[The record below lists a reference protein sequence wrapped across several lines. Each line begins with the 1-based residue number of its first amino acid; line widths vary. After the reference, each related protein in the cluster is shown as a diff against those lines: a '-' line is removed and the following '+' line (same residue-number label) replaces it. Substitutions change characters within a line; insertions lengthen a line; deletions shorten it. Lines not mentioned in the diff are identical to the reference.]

1 MQIIVAGCGKVGSQF
16 ARIMSEEGHEIAV
29 VDSSSENFKLLGSG
43 FHGVT
48 VLGVPI
54 DEDVLKEAGIESADG
69 FAAVTPDDNINMMAC
84 QIAKEIFR
92 VPRIFARIQ
101 DPVKEQVFYQ
111 FGVHTVCPTDMAVQ
125 EFRALMMGESSTK
138 THFIDNTGIEFIY
151 ERIRDKDTGKLMRDI
166 SLPKNAHLLGVM
178 KDGQL
183 NFYNPAAK
191 LEFDDE
197 LVIVSKI

>member
-1 MQIIVAGCGKVGSQF
+1 MQIVIAGCGKVGAQF
-16 ARIMSEEGHEIAV
+16 ARIMSEEGHEISV
-29 VDSSSENFKLLGSG
+29 VDSSGENFKLLGQG

-54 DEDVLKEAGIESADG
+54 DEDVLKQAGIEGADG

-84 QIAKEIFR
+84 QIAKEIFH

-111 FGVHTVCPTDMAVQ
+111 FGVHTVCPTNMAVE
-125 EFRALMMGESSTK
+125 EFRALMLGESSTRACYL
-138 THFIDNTGIEFIY
+138 DNTGIEFTY
-151 ERIRDKDTGKLMRDI
+151 ERIRDKDVGKTMKDI
-166 SLPKNAHLLGVM
+166 AVPKNTVLLGVM
-178 KDGQL
+178 KDGEL
-183 NFYNPAAK
+183 NFYNPALK

>member
-16 ARIMSEEGHEIAV
+16 ARIMSAEGHEISV
-29 VDSSSENFKLLGSG
+29 VDSSAENLKLLGPS

-84 QIAKEIFR
+84 QIAKEIFH
-92 VPRIFARIQ
+92 VPRIFARVQ
-101 DPVKEQVFYQ
+101 DPVKEQAFYQ
-111 FGVHTVCPTDMAVQ
+111 FGVHTVCPTDMAVH
-125 EFRALMMGESSTK
+125 EFRDLMMGDCSSK
-138 THFIDNTGIEFIY
+138 ACYLDNTGIEFIY
-151 ERIRDKDTGKLMRDI
+151 ERVRDKDAGKLMRDI
-166 SLPKNAHLLGVM
+166 TLPKNAHLLGIL

-183 NFYNPAAK
+183 NFYHPSIK
-191 LEFDDE
+191 LQLDDK

>member
-1 MQIIVAGCGKVGSQF
+1 MQIVVAGCGKVGSQF

-29 VDSSSENFKLLGSG
+29 VDSSSENFKLLGPN

-54 DEDVLKEAGIESADG
+54 DEDVLKEAGIEGADG

-84 QIAKEIFR
+84 QIAKEMFH
-92 VPRIFARIQ
+92 VPHIFARIQ

-125 EFRALMMGESSTK
+125 EFRALMLGECSTK
-138 THFIDNTGIEFIY
+138 TVYLDSTGIEFVY
-151 ERIRDKDTGKLMRDI
+151 ERIRDRDAGKLMRDI
-166 SLPKNAHLLGVM
+166 SVSKNAHLLGVM
-178 KDGQL
+178 KNGQL
-183 NFYNPAAK
+183 VFYNPATK

-197 LVIVSKI
+197 LVIVAKI

>member
-1 MQIIVAGCGKVGSQF
+1 MQIVVAGCGKVGSQF
-16 ARIMSEEGHEIAV
+16 ARIMSEEGHEISV
-29 VDSSSENFKLLGSG
+29 VDSSSENLKLLGPG

-54 DEDVLKEAGIESADG
+54 DEDILKEAGIESADG

-125 EFRALMMGESSTK
+125 EFRALMMGECSTK
-138 THFIDNTGIEFIY
+138 TCFIDNTGIEFIY
-151 ERIRDKDTGKLMRDI
+151 ERVRDKDAGKLMRDI
-166 SLPKNAHLLGVM
+166 TLPKNAHLLGAM
-178 KDGQL
+178 KNGYL
-183 NFYNPAAK
+183 NFYNPSTK

-197 LVIVSKI
+197 LVIITKI

>member
-1 MQIIVAGCGKVGSQF
+1 MQIVVAGCGKVGSQF
-16 ARIMSEEGHEIAV
+16 ARVMSEEGHEIAV
-29 VDSSSENFKLLGSG
+29 VDSSSENFRLLGPG

-48 VLGVPI
+48 ILGVPI

-84 QIAKEIFR
+84 QIAKEMFH

-111 FGVHTVCPTDMAVQ
+111 FGVHTVCPTNMAVQ
-125 EFRALMMGESSTK
+125 EFRALMLGEASSQTC
-138 THFIDNTGIEFIY
+138 FIDNNGIEFIY
-151 ERIRDKDTGKLMRDI
+151 ERVRSKDAGKLMRDI
-166 SLPKNAHLLGVM
+166 SAPRNTHLLGIVQN
-178 KDGQL
+178 GEL
-183 NFYNPAAK
+183 IFYNQSTR

-197 LVIVSKI
+197 LVFVAKI

>member
-1 MQIIVAGCGKVGSQF
+1 MQIVVAGCGKVGSQF
-16 ARIMSEEGHEIAV
+16 ARIMSEEGHEISV
-29 VDSSSENFKLLGSG
+29 VDSSSENLKLLGPK

-125 EFRALMMGESSTK
+125 EFRALMMGENSAK

-151 ERIRDKDTGKLMRDI
+151 ERVRDKDAGKLMRDL

-183 NFYNPAAK
+183 NFYHPAAK

-197 LVIVSKI
+197 LVIVTKI

>member
-1 MQIIVAGCGKVGSQF
+1 MQIVIAGCGRVGSQF

-29 VDSSSENFKLLGSG
+29 VDSNSENFILLGPS

-54 DEDVLKEAGIESADG
+54 DEDVLKQAGIEDADG
-69 FAAVTPDDNINMMAC
+69 FAALTPDDNINMMAC
-84 QIAKEIFR
+84 QIAKEIFQ
-92 VPRIFARIQ
+92 VPKIFARIQ

-111 FGVHTVCPTDMAVQ
+111 FGVHTVCPTNMAVE
-125 EFRALMMGESSTK
+125 EFRALMMGEFSTR
-138 THFIDNTGIEFIY
+138 TCFLDNTGIEFIY
-151 ERIRDKDTGKLMRDI
+151 ERVRDKDVGKLMKEI
-166 SLPKNAHLLGVM
+166 SVPKDTMLLGAM
-178 KDGQL
+178 KEGEL
-183 NFYNPAAK
+183 HFYNPSLK

>member
-1 MQIIVAGCGKVGSQF
+1 MQIVIAGCGKVGSQF
-16 ARIMSEEGHEIAV
+16 ARIMSDEGHEISV
-29 VDSSSENFKLLGSG
+29 VDSSSENFVLLGPS

-54 DEDVLKEAGIESADG
+54 DEDVLKEAGIQGADG

-84 QIAKEIFR
+84 QIAKEIFH
-92 VPRIFARIQ
+92 VPGIFARIQ

-138 THFIDNTGIEFIY
+138 TFYIDSTGIEFIY
-151 ERIRDKDTGKLMRDI
+151 ERIRDKDAGKLMRDI
-166 SLPKNAHLLGVM
+166 SVPKSAHLLGVM
-178 KDGQL
+178 KDGQF
-183 NFYNPAAK
+183 NFYNPATK

>member
-1 MQIIVAGCGKVGSQF
+1 MQIVVAGCGKVGSQF
-16 ARIMSEEGHEIAV
+16 ARMMSEEGHEIAV
-29 VDSSSENFKLLGSG
+29 IDSSNENLKLLGPN
-43 FHGVT
+43 FRGVT

-54 DEDVLKEAGIESADG
+54 DEDVLKEAGIQSADG

-125 EFRALMMGESSTK
+125 EFRALMMGECSTK
-138 THFIDNTGIEFIY
+138 TCFIDNTGIEFIY
-151 ERIRDKDTGKLMRDI
+151 ERVRDKEAGKLMREI
-166 SLPKNAHLLGVM
+166 TLPKNAHLLGVM
-178 KDGQL
+178 KDGYL
-183 NFYNPAAK
+183 NFYNPATK

-197 LVIVSKI
+197 LVIITKI

>member
-1 MQIIVAGCGKVGSQF
+1 MQIVIAGCGKVGSQF
-16 ARIMSEEGHEIAV
+16 ARIMSEEGHEISV
-29 VDSSSENFKLLGSG
+29 VDSNSENFKLLGPN
-43 FHGVT
+43 FNGVT

-54 DEDVLKEAGIESADG
+54 DEDVLKEAGIQGADG

-92 VPRIFARIQ
+92 IPRIFARIQ

-111 FGVHTVCPTDMAVQ
+111 FGVQTVCPTNMAVE
-125 EFRALMMGESSTK
+125 EFRALMLGESSTR
-138 THFIDNTGIEFIY
+138 TCYLDNTGIDFIY
-151 ERIRDKDTGKLMRDI
+151 ERVRDKEAGKLMRDI
-166 SLPKNAHLLGVM
+166 TVPKNTLLLGVI
-178 KDGQL
+178 KDGELQ
-183 NFYNPAAK
+183 FYNPSIK

>member
-1 MQIIVAGCGKVGSQF
+1 MQIVIAGCGKVGSQF
-16 ARIMSEEGHEIAV
+16 ARIMSGEGHEIAI
-29 VDSSSENFKLLGSG
+29 VDSSSENLKLLGPG
-43 FHGVT
+43 FRGVT

-84 QIAKEIFR
+84 QIAKEIFH

-125 EFRALMMGESSTK
+125 EFRALMMGEFGAK
-138 THFIDNTGIEFIY
+138 ICYIDNTGIEFIY
-151 ERIRDKDTGKLMRDI
+151 ERVRDRDDGKRMKDIT
-166 SLPKNAHLLGVM
+166 LPKNAHLLGVM

-183 NFYNPAAK
+183 NFYHPETK

-197 LVIVSKI
+197 LVILSKI

>member
-1 MQIIVAGCGKVGSQF
+1 MQIVIAGCGKVGAQF

-29 VDSSSENFKLLGSG
+29 VDSSGENFKLLGQG

-54 DEDVLKEAGIESADG
+54 DEDVLKQAGIEGADG

-84 QIAKEIFR
+84 QIAKEIFH

-111 FGVHTVCPTDMAVQ
+111 FGVHTVCPTNMAVE
-125 EFRALMMGESSTK
+125 EFRALMLGESSTR
-138 THFIDNTGIEFIY
+138 TCYLDNTGIEFTY
-151 ERIRDKDTGKLMRDI
+151 ERIRDKDIGKTMKAVVV
-166 SLPKNAHLLGVM
+166 PKNTVLLGVM
-178 KDGQL
+178 KDGEL
-183 NFYNPAAK
+183 NFYNPSLK

>member
-29 VDSSSENFKLLGSG
+29 VDSSSENLKLLGPN
-43 FHGVT
+43 FRGVS

-69 FAAVTPDDNINMMAC
+69 FAAVTPNDNINMMAC
-84 QIAKEIFR
+84 QIAKEIFH

-125 EFRALMMGESSTK
+125 EFRALMMGECSAK
-138 THFIDNTGIEFIY
+138 TCFIDNTGIEFVY
-151 ERIRDKDTGKLMRDI
+151 ERVRDKDAGKLMREI
-166 SLPKNAHLLGVM
+166 TLPKNAHLLGVM
-178 KDGQL
+178 KDGCL
-183 NFYNPAAK
+183 NFYNPATK

-197 LVIVSKI
+197 LVIITKL

>member
-1 MQIIVAGCGKVGSQF
+1 MQIVVAGCGKVGSQF
-16 ARIMSEEGHEIAV
+16 ARIMSEEGHDIAV
-29 VDSSSENFKLLGSG
+29 VDSSSENLRLLGPN

-125 EFRALMMGESSTK
+125 EFRALMMGECSTK
-138 THFIDNTGIEFIY
+138 TCFIDNTGIEFVY
-151 ERIRDKDTGKLMRDI
+151 ERVRDKDTGKLMRDI
-166 SLPKNAHLLGVM
+166 TLPKNAHLLGVM
-178 KDGQL
+178 KDGRL
-183 NFYNPAAK
+183 NFYNPAIK

-197 LVIVSKI
+197 LVIIRKL

>member
-1 MQIIVAGCGKVGSQF
+1 
-16 ARIMSEEGHEIAV
+16 MSEEGHDIAV
-29 VDSSSENFKLLGSG
+29 VDSSGENLRLLGPN
-43 FHGVT
+43 FHGIT
-48 VLGVPI
+48 VRGVPI

-125 EFRALMMGESSTK
+125 EFRALMMGECSTK
-138 THFIDNTGIEFIY
+138 TCFIDNTGIEFVY
-151 ERIRDKDTGKLMRDI
+151 ERIRDKDAGKLMRDI
-166 SLPKNAHLLGVM
+166 ALPKNAHLLGVM
-178 KDGQL
+178 KDGHL
-183 NFYNPAAK
+183 NFYNPATK

-197 LVIVSKI
+197 LVIITKL

>member
-16 ARIMSEEGHEIAV
+16 ARIMSGEGHEVSV
-29 VDSSSENFKLLGSG
+29 VDSSAENFKLLGEG
-43 FHGVT
+43 FHGMT

-54 DEDVLKEAGIESADG
+54 DEDILKEAGIESADG

-101 DPVKEQVFYQ
+101 DPIKEQVFYQ
-111 FGVHTVCPTDMAVQ
+111 FGVHTVCPTNMAVQ
-125 EFRALMMGESSTK
+125 EFRALMMGESSSK
-138 THFIDNTGIEFIY
+138 ACYLDNTGIEFIY
-151 ERIRDKDTGKLMRDI
+151 ERIRDKDAGKLMRDI
-166 SLPKNAHLLGVM
+166 SVPRNAHLLGVL

-183 NFYNPAAK
+183 NFYQPFTK
-191 LEFDDE
+191 LEFNDE
-197 LVIVSKI
+197 LVIVSKL

>member
-29 VDSSSENFKLLGSG
+29 VDSSSENFKLLGSS

-54 DEDVLKEAGIESADG
+54 DEDVLKQAGIESADG

-84 QIAKEIFR
+84 QIAKEIFHI
-92 VPRIFARIQ
+92 PRIFARIQ

-111 FGVHTVCPTDMAVQ
+111 FGVHTVCPTDMTVQ
-125 EFRALMMGESSTK
+125 EFRALMIGECSTK
-138 THFIDNTGIEFIY
+138 TCFIDNTGIEFIY
-151 ERIRDKDTGKLMRDI
+151 ERVRNKDAGKLMRDI
-166 SLPKNAHLLGVM
+166 TVPKGTMLLGVM
-178 KDGQL
+178 KNGEL
-183 NFYNPAAK
+183 NFYNAATK

-197 LVIVSKI
+197 LVIVTKI

>member
-16 ARIMSEEGHEIAV
+16 ARIMSEEGHDVAV
-29 VDSSSENFKLLGSG
+29 VDSNSENFKLLGHG
-43 FHGVT
+43 FHGIT
-48 VLGVPI
+48 VRGVPI
-54 DEDVLKEAGIESADG
+54 DEDILKHAGIQSADG

-111 FGVHTVCPTDMAVQ
+111 FGVHTVCPTNMAVE
-125 EFRALMMGESSTK
+125 EFRALMLGEYSTR
-138 THFIDNTGIEFIY
+138 TCYLDNTGIEFIY
-151 ERIRDKDTGKLMRDI
+151 ERIRDKDAGKTMREI
-166 SLPKNAHLLGVM
+166 TVPKNTMLLGVM

-183 NFYNPAAK
+183 HFYNSALK

-197 LVIVSKI
+197 LVIVAKI

>member
-1 MQIIVAGCGKVGSQF
+1 MQIVVAGCGKVGSQF

-29 VDSSSENFKLLGSG
+29 VESSSDNLKLLGPN

-84 QIAKEIFR
+84 QIAKEIFH

-125 EFRALMMGESSTK
+125 EFRALMMGECSTK
-138 THFIDNTGIEFIY
+138 TCFIDNTGIEFIY
-151 ERIRDKDTGKLMRDI
+151 ERVREKDAGKLMRDI
-166 SLPKNAHLLGVM
+166 TLPKNAHLLGVM

-183 NFYNPAAK
+183 NFYHPAAK

-197 LVIVSKI
+197 LVIATKI